1 MRKKSFLRISFSACF
16 LSCCFF
22 LLDNNA
28 TAQSPTAPALNF
40 NVFVKNAATFT
51 SSEAEGPVA
60 IGGDLTIGGNY
71 NVSTKNKFS
80 YQVAGVNIGL
90 LVGGKVNY
98 VGGNGLQVLN
108 NGYVKIG
115 NQNGSKAWYLDN
127 NNAASTIRIT
137 KGSDYNTTPFIALHA
152 KASDLGNVS
161 ATNNPVFESTL
172 IDFTTAFTNMQ
183 SSSLSMATTVA
194 NADLVNP
201 NGDFHSSTISG
212 ILNNSPYGQVKINL
226 NSGINTLNVTA
237 AELSAMGTGGI
248 FSFSQN
254 PDANHVLVINV
265 NAPGTFNWSQW
276 NNSSFGGTA
285 NCAYI
290 LYNFYNTT
298 TLNIIGGNSIE
309 GTVFAPFADI
319 IKLSYSNSNLEGQV
333 IGLSYTQ
340 LGGGTITSANFTPTI
355 VPSISK
361 PTTGS
366 SSAVFSNVTINS
378 TKLTVTA
385 GNGTNRVVIVSSTN
399 ALNTNPSDA
408 TSYTANTVYGSGTAI
423 GNGYVVYNGS
433 GNSVTVSNLTP
444 NTKYY
449 FTIVEYNGTT
459 TTIKYAA
466 SLALSSNTTTLADTD
481 GDGVADVNDNY
492 PNDAN
497 KAFNNNFPASG
508 YATLMYED
516 MWPSKGDFDFN
527 DFVVDYKFNTV
538 TNADNNVVEINYSF
552 LPRAAGCVYT
562 SGFAFQLDGISA
574 NNISSITA
582 TGINTNGFT
591 LNSNGTEAGHA
602 SGFANIPISSN
613 LFTLFTGR
621 SGNDMV
627 NTLASLTKLTANEIS
642 VSVKFM
648 VNGVAPAAGTISYS
662 SLGSNVF
669 NPYLFITQDDR
680 GHEIHL
686 ADRIP
691 TSKMLTKY
699 FGTADDKS
707 SVANGVYFKTANN
720 LPWALNVNA
729 SIPYPLE
736 SKDITKCFSNIL
748 AWAISGGTTN
758 VDWYSDLSGYRTSSN
773 LYNK

>member
-1 MRKKSFLRISFSACF
+1 MRNNSFKQILLSAGI

-22 LLDNNA
+22 FLNNDI

-80 YQVAGVNIGL
+80 YQVSGVNIGL

-98 VGGNGLQVLN
+98 IGGNGLQVLN

-127 NNAASTIRIT
+127 NNAASPIRIT
-137 KGSDYNTTPFIALHA
+137 KGTDYSTNPFIALHA

-161 ATNNPVFESTL
+161 ATNNPIFASNL
-172 IDFTTAFTNMQ
+172 IDFTAAFATMQ
-183 SSSLSMATTVA
+183 NSALSMSSTVA

-226 NSGINTLNVTA
+226 KSGINTLNVTA
-237 AELSAMGTGGI
+237 AELNAMGSGGI

-254 PDANHVLVINV
+254 PDATHVLVINV

-298 TLNIIGGNSIE
+298 TLNIIGTNSIE

-319 IKLSYSNSNLEGQV
+319 NKASNSISNLEGQV
-333 IGLSYTQ
+333 IGQSYIQ
-340 LGGGTITSANFTPTI
+340 AGGGTITSANFTPTI
-355 VPSISK
+355 VPSITK
-361 PTTGS
+361 PTTAATL
-366 SSAVFSNVTINS
+366 AVFSNVSLNS
-378 TKLTVTA
+378 AKLTVTA
-385 GNGTNRVVIVSSTN
+385 GNGTNRVIIVSKTN

-408 TSYTANTVYGSGTAI
+408 TSYTANSIYGSGTAI

-444 NTKYY
+444 NTTYY
-449 FTIVEYNGTT
+449 FTVIEYNGTAAT
-459 TTIKYAA
+459 ATYAT
-466 SLALSSNTTTLADTD
+466 SLALSSNTTTLTDTD
-481 GDGVADVNDNY
+481 GDGVADVYDNY

-497 KAFNNNFPASG
+497 KAFNNYFPASG

-538 TNADNNVVEINYSF
+538 TNAANNVVEINYSF
-552 LPRAAGCVYT
+552 LPRAAGCIYT

-574 NNISSITA
+574 DKISSVTGSKA
-582 TGINTNGFT
+582 TGFT
-591 LNSNGTEAGHA
+591 LNSNGTESGHA
-602 SGFANIPISSN
+602 SGFANIPITSN
-613 LFTLFTGR
+613 LFTLFNGR
-621 SGNDMV
+621 SGIDMV
-627 NTLASLTKLTANEIS
+627 NSLTSLPKLTADEIS
-642 VSVKFM
+642 ISVKLM
-648 VNGVAPAAGTISYS
+648 VDGIAPAAGTISFS
-662 SLGSNVF
+662 NLGSNVF

-699 FGTADDKS
+699 FGTGDDKS
-707 SVANGVYFKTANN
+707 NASNGVYFKTANN
-720 LPWALNVNA
+720 LPWALNVIS

-748 AWAISGGTTN
+748 AWAVSGGSTN
-758 VDWYSDLSGYRTSSN
+758 TDWYSDISGYRTSSN